1 MSRFTFDALAEAIH
15 EFAVD
20 RDWEKFHSP
29 KNLSMAIS
37 IEAAE
42 LMENFLWAEP
52 DRSIPPERKEAIAHE
67 MADVL
72 IYLIR
77 LAQVAD
83 VNLADA
89 IAQKLALNA
98 EKYPTHK
105 VRGSAKKYS
114 DYSEEKSSK

>member
-1 MSRFTFDALAEAIH
+1 MSRFTFDVLAEAIR

-52 DRSIPPERKEAIAHE
+52 DAAIPTERKETIAHE

-83 VNLADA
+83 INLADA
-89 IAQKLALNA
+89 IERKLALNA
-98 EKYPTHK
+98 EKYPAHK
-105 VRGSAKKYS
+105 VRGSARKYS
-114 DYSEEKSSK
+114 DYSEDKSSK